1 MSRQTLTAYFV
12 FVVET
17 VQTALTG
24 SDVYYWFIAG
34 FGNVERLG
42 HSHFAPIDIALVS
55 AVIPLV
61 VQGYFC
67 YRIWV
72 LKNKRFSFICW
83 IIAVVS
89 VPSIIPTFFKLLAL
103 S

>member
-1 MSRQTLTAYFV
+1 VL
-12 FVVET
+12 ET

-34 FGNVERLG
+34 FGDVERLG
-42 HSHFAPIDIALVS
+42 HSHFAPIDLALLGAFIS
-55 AVIPLV
+55 LV

-72 LKNKRFSFICW
+72 LKNKLFSSRCICW
-83 IIAVVS
+83 VIAVVS
-89 VPSIIPTFFKLLAL
+89 VPIIDAFFKLLTL

>member
-1 MSRQTLTAYFV
+1 
-12 FVVET
+12 VVET

-42 HSHFAPIDIALVS
+42 HSHFAPEDLSIVGT
-55 AVIPLV
+55 VISIV

-72 LKNKRFSFICW
+72 MKNKRFSFICH
-83 IIAVVS
+83 IMSQTLPYAIGKNNLQFS
-89 VPSIIPTFFKLLAL
+89 L
-103 S
+103 

>member
-1 MSRQTLTAYFV
+1 M
-12 FVVET
+12 VET

-34 FGNVERLG
+34 FGDVERLS
-42 HSHFAPIDIALVS
+42 HSHFAPIDVALVS
-55 AVIPLV
+55 AVISLV
-61 VQGYFC
+61 VQEYFC

-72 LKNKRFSFICW
+72 LKNKRFSCICW
-83 IIAVVS
+83 VIAVVS
-89 VPSIIPTFFKLLAL
+89 VLLIITAFFKLLML